1 MNVNLYGLEANS
13 YVDGP
18 GIRMGI
24 FFQGCLRHCKG
35 CHNKNSWDVTGGISM
50 DVEELKRR
58 MLADALLDGVTFSGG
73 EPFLQPAALTE
84 LAAFAQS
91 VGLNVWCYSG
101 YTFEEL
107 YSSNEKDALKYI
119 DVLVDGPFVEE
130 KKSLDLTWRGSRNQ
144 RIIDV
149 RKSLRKGKVVLYD
162 GK

>member
-35 CHNKNSWDVTGGISM
+35 CHNKNSWDVAGGISM

-107 YSSNEKDALKYI
+107 YSSNEKDSLKYI

-162 GK
+162 RK